1 MNPLN
6 NFNLVSSVKALLTAG
21 SRLTVVAVIIL
32 AGLTGTA
39 RANPLTLFVFPVDY
53 DCSGSQLTDASAT
66 GGQPPYTFTWTNVS
80 QVWSSPND
88 NPNYADLNMSPVTC
102 FLSYCF
108 ESFEATV
115 TVMDAN
121 GQTKAKA
128 IYIYPSCHWRIRN
141 L

>member
-21 SRLTVVAVIIL
+21 SRLAVVAVITL
-32 AGLTGTA
+32 TGLTATA
-39 RANPLTLFVFPVDY
+39 RATPLTLFVFPVDY
-53 DCSGSQLTDASAT
+53 DCSGSQVTEASAT
-66 GGQPPYTFTWTNVS
+66 GGQPPYNFTWTNVS
-80 QVWSSPND
+80 QVWSSPGS
-88 NPNYADLNMSPVTC
+88 NPNYADLYMN
-102 FLSYCF
+102 
-108 ESFEATV
+108 FEATV

-128 IYIYPSCHWRIRN
+128 IYIYPDCHWRIRN